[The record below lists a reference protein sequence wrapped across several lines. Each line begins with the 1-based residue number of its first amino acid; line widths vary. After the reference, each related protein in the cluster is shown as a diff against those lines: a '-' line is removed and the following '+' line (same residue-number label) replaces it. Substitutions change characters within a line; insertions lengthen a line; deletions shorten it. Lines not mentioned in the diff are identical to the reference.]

1 MDQLYMQRCLEL
13 ARLGS
18 GNVAPNP
25 LVGSVI
31 VFNNQIIG
39 EGWHQKVGF
48 SHAEVNAIASVSEVN
63 KPLIKL
69 ATLYVNLEPCAHF
82 GKTPPCVDLIIASG
96 IPKVVIGMLD
106 PNPLVAGKGIEKLRN
121 AGIEVIIDVLK
132 DECHLL
138 NKRFIKGITLK
149 KPYVIL
155 KWAQTA
161 NGFLSPDASKIT
173 KEEFEQQRHITG
185 KLVQKLVHKWRTQ
198 EDAIMVGTN
207 TALTDNPA
215 LNNRAW
221 EGRSPAR
228 VVLDKSLRLPS
239 TLKIFD
245 GSQKTFVLNASLNKE
260 TENLVYLKL
269 NFEEDWFSEAL
280 QKLYIQGVSSLVVE
294 GGAQL
299 LNHILSNGLWDEA
312 IIFYSK
318 SHLADGIKAPN
329 IRGKLFFQ
337 EDLGQVA
344 LSQYLNQ

>member
-31 VFNNQIIG
+31 VYNNQIIG
-39 EGWHQKVGF
+39 EGWHQKLGF
-48 SHAEVNAIASVSEVN
+48 AHAEVNAIKSVSDAN
-63 KPLIKL
+63 KPLLKL

-82 GKTPPCVDLIIASG
+82 GKTPPCADLIIASG
-96 IPKVVIGMLD
+96 IPKVVMGMLD

-121 AGIEVIIDVLK
+121 AGVEVITDVLK

-138 NKRFIKGITLK
+138 NKRFIKGITQK

-185 KLVQKLVHKWRTQ
+185 KWVQKLVHKWRTQ
-198 EDAIMVGTN
+198 EDAIMVGTK

-221 EGRSPAR
+221 EGRSPCR
-228 VVLDKSLRLPS
+228 VALDKTLRLPN
-239 TLKIFD
+239 TLKLFD
-245 GSQKTFVLNASLNKE
+245 GTQKTFVLNASLNKE
-260 TENLVYLKL
+260 TDNLIYLKL

-280 QKLYIQGVSSLVVE
+280 EKLYIQGVSSLVVE

-299 LNHILSNGLWDEA
+299 LNHVISNNLWDEA
-312 IIFYSK
+312 IVFYSK

-329 IRGKLFFQ
+329 IGGKLFF
-337 EDLGQVA
+337 EEELGQVA
-344 LSQYLNQ
+344 LFQYLNQ

>member
-1 MDQLYMQRCLEL
+1 MQRCLEL
-13 ARLGS
+13 ARLGA

-31 VFNNQIIG
+31 VYNNLIIG
-39 EGWHQKVGF
+39 EGWHQKVGYA
-48 SHAEVNAIASVSEVN
+48 HAEVNAIASVSEAN
-63 KPLIKL
+63 QPHLKL

-82 GKTPPCVDLIIASG
+82 GKTPPCADLIIASG

-121 AGIEVIIDVLK
+121 AGIEVITDVLK
-132 DECHLL
+132 DECLLL
-138 NKRFIKGITLK
+138 NKRFIKGITQK

-161 NGFLSPDASKIT
+161 NGFLSPDASKIS

-185 KLVQKLVHKWRTQ
+185 KWVQKLVHKWRTQ

-239 TLKIFD
+239 NLKIFD
-245 GSQKTFVLNASLNKE
+245 GSQRTFVLNASVEKE
-260 TENLVYLKL
+260 AGNNSYINL

-280 QKLYIQGVSSLVVE
+280 EKLYSQGVSSLVVE

-299 LNHILSNGLWDEA
+299 LNHIILTSLWDEA
-312 IIFYSK
+312 IVFYSK
-318 SHLADGIKAPN
+318 SHLAEGVKAPN
-329 IRGKLFFQ
+329 IGGKLLFQ

-344 LSQYLNQ
+344 LFQYLNQ